1 MKFKNKKIHF
11 IGIKGAGMA
20 GLAKLFKAEGA
31 IVSGSDIGEEFFT
44 DEILKKL
51 GLKVE
56 EFNVKNISKNLDWV
70 IYSTAYQ
77 PSHPEIKKAGKLK
90 IPLMSYS
97 QALGFLFNQKIG
109 IAVCGT
115 HGKSTSAGMLG
126 KIFKDAGLN
135 PTVLVGGEILNW
147 KTGALAGRGK
157 YFISEA
163 DEYQAKFLSLKPKAI
178 LITNIEY
185 DHPDYFKN
193 FTAYKNVFKKLVKNI
208 KPGGLCVGFGE
219 DKAIKE
225 VLKNFKSKKIL
236 FSPKKQKKIFEK
248 IKLQIPGEHNRVN
261 ALGVFLTAKQFGISE
276 KAILKSLKSFKGMRR
291 RLEYKNNPSAVRQ
304 LAERSKFLIIDDYA
318 HHPTEIKASL
328 LALRETFSERK
339 IIAAFQPHTF
349 SRTKVFLKDFGS
361 AFFEADKVLIL
372 DIYGSA
378 REKKGKISSR
388 DLVKKLEK
396 NKIDVHYTPS
406 IFECRRFFKNI
417 IKVNRNKPQKYILL
431 TMGAGDVWKAGENLI

>member
-1 MKFKNKKIHF
+1 MEFKNKKIHF

-56 EFNVKNISKNLDWV
+56 EFNVKNISKNLDLV

-225 VLKNFKSKKIL
+225 VLKNFKSQTIRNFRKGD
-236 FSPKKQKKIFEK
+236 FKIFKE
-248 IKLQIPGEHNRVN
+248 
-261 ALGVFLTAKQFGISE
+261 F
-276 KAILKSLKSFKGMRR
+276 
-291 RLEYKNNPSAVRQ
+291 
-304 LAERSKFLIIDDYA
+304 
-318 HHPTEIKASL
+318 
-328 LALRETFSERK
+328 
-339 IIAAFQPHTF
+339 
-349 SRTKVFLKDFGS
+349 
-361 AFFEADKVLIL
+361 
-372 DIYGSA
+372 
-378 REKKGKISSR
+378 
-388 DLVKKLEK
+388 
-396 NKIDVHYTPS
+396 
-406 IFECRRFFKNI
+406 
-417 IKVNRNKPQKYILL
+417 
-431 TMGAGDVWKAGENLI
+431 